1 MKIPQQ
7 QKGFLLLREK
17 PLQLNRIQYTGAY
30 IFMKMGKSIMPFEG
44 ESLRESRHF

>member
-1 MKIPQQ
+1 M
-7 QKGFLLLREK
+7 LLLSEK

-30 IFMKMGKSIMPFEG
+30 IFKETEKSIMPSEG